1 VARRKDVFVSDSIV
15 TIPVYD
21 TGTVL
26 PPPAPPASVT
36 VIGFLQ
42 VFLNPQ
48 SAALPD
54 PFAPTPPPHEI
65 PAVII
70 NQIGCGTDSTGT
82 AVYGNGPSAVPVR
95 LITPP

>member
-1 VARRKDVFVSDSIV
+1 
-15 TIPVYD
+15 
-21 TGTVL
+21 
-26 PPPAPPASVT
+26 

-48 SAALPD
+48 SAVLPNPATD
-54 PFAPTPPPHEI
+54 APPYQI
-65 PAVII
+65 PVTII

-82 AVYGNGPSAVPVR
+82 PIYGNGPSAVPVR